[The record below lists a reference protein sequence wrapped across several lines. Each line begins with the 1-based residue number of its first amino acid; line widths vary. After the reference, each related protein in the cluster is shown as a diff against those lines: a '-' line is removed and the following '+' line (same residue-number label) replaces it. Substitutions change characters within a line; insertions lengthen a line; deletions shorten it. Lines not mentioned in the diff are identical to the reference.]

1 MKNLYFIKILL
12 TGLILIACV
21 EDNSPNPLPSGEG
34 PIVNNGWKIVS
45 LIDKNGVDRTKHM
58 GYYKFNF
65 KENGSIEVMKNNTL
79 YSTGTWKNKVDSG
92 KEKLIINI
100 EYQNYALF
108 EELNEDWEYVEKE
121 INKISLQN
129 KSGGNG
135 GTSTLT
141 LII

>member
-1 MKNLYFIKILL
+1 MKNLYLIKILI
-12 TGLILIACV
+12 TSLILFACV
-21 EDNSPNPLPSGEG
+21 EDNSPNPIPSGEG
-34 PIVNNGWKIVS
+34 PIVNNGWKIGS
-45 LIDKNGVDRTKHM
+45 MIDKNGIEKAKYM

-79 YSTGTWKNKVDSG
+79 FSTGTWKNKVDSG

-100 EYQNYALF
+100 DYQNYSLF

-121 INKISLQN
+121 INKITLQK

-135 GTSTLT
+135 GSSTLT